1 LIDSGAGSN
10 VIDEKTYQQMKNAPK
25 LKNTRMKIFA
35 FNSNNAI
42 PVLGEFEDIIE
53 LEGRRC
59 KDEFLVVKGA
69 PGNLLSFKTAK
80 LLDAFS
86 LDIFKQ
92 IERENCCNI
101 NGAYEELMREFNMV
115 FTDRIGC
122 LKDCKVK
129 LEINPDIKPIIQPY
143 RRPPYHLAEA
153 TEKAIDELIREDIV
167 EMAPE
172 PIQWLSQLII
182 VPKDKK
188 PNEVRIT
195 VDSRMANR
203 AIIRQKFITP
213 TLEEIKYD
221 LKDAVIFSKLD
232 CVKAFHQLELADE
245 ANKNITSF
253 ESSRGPLR
261 YKRLHMGVH
270 CASEIFQSKIRDA
283 LKGLEG
289 VKNIADNILV
299 HAKNKQEHDSR
310 LKKLCESLRDKGLT
324 VGSKNKA
331 IGVEEI
337 VFFGLKLSKEGVAI
351 SDEKANALKQATP
364 PKNASELR
372 SFLGLSI
379 WCSFHIPNLA
389 TIAQP
394 LWDLTREGTKYEW
407 ENIHKKAFENIKE
420 HLVTKALNFYNV
432 E

>member
-1 LIDSGAGSN
+1 
-10 VIDEKTYQQMKNAPK
+10 
-25 LKNTRMKIFA
+25 
-35 FNSNNAI
+35 
-42 PVLGEFEDIIE
+42 
-53 LEGRRC
+53 
-59 KDEFLVVKGA
+59 VVKGA

-167 EMAPE
+167 EIAPQ
-172 PIQWLSQLII
+172 PVQWLSQLVI

-221 LKDAVIFSKLD
+221 LKDAVIFSELD

-245 ANKNITSF
+245 ASKNITTF

-283 LKGLEG
+283 FKELE
-289 VKNIADNILV
+289 
-299 HAKNKQEHDSR
+299 
-310 LKKLCESLRDKGLT
+310 
-324 VGSKNKA
+324 
-331 IGVEEI
+331 
-337 VFFGLKLSKEGVAI
+337 
-351 SDEKANALKQATP
+351 
-364 PKNASELR
+364 
-372 SFLGLSI
+372 
-379 WCSFHIPNLA
+379 
-389 TIAQP
+389 
-394 LWDLTREGTKYEW
+394 
-407 ENIHKKAFENIKE
+407 
-420 HLVTKALNFYNV
+420 
-432 E
+432 